1 MTVNKMIKDL
11 DVVDAFAPISNNKLN
26 GVVGGDAWKN
36 FWSSLRK
43 GFYDGEAGRAN
54 PSLINGLKL
63 RRAYSGNQINY

>member
-26 GVVGGDAWKN
+26 GVVGGGAWKN

-43 GFYDGEAGRAN
+43 GFYDSEAGRA
-54 PSLINGLKL
+54 I
-63 RRAYSGNQINY
+63 RR